1 MGGVERRS
9 LRARMA
15 SSIASGGVRH
25 IPTAGPSSP
34 RGINACTEGEEGET
48 PAPAMPWKR
57 SRGDATRQYARAV
70 GQPSS
75 PKTHIGTDIKADGA
89 PLTAELSSPA
99 GDLAIKTRSWQSL
112 DPNPVPDVRLFLPSN
127 DHGRSSLAAYSFY
140 LRPAV
145 VVLSAVACFAAW
157 EVTLAFRQDHMAS
170 AGRPTDIVLT
180 SASQSGLMHGADKPK
195 AARLVI
201 EVGHAPVNEPLP
213 LGITLRSATG
223 DEAIILT
230 DLAQG
235 TRLLIGE
242 PLGATA
248 WRVPARGLGRLLIYP
263 PVSFAGVM
271 AATVELRAPD
281 DTLLDIR
288 VAKLEW
294 LPNPGTIATVSAAR
308 GDQGDVARPNQTSVM
323 PPDRQAQLFKR
334 GGDFLK
340 DGNVAAARLMLQ
352 SVADAGN
359 AQAALLLGTTYDPLM
374 LADLG
379 VRGLQPDPVAARAWY
394 RRALGY
400 GSSEASSRIERLAQT
415 DK

>member
-1 MGGVERRS
+1 
-9 LRARMA
+9 
-15 SSIASGGVRH
+15 
-25 IPTAGPSSP
+25 
-34 RGINACTEGEEGET
+34 
-48 PAPAMPWKR
+48 
-57 SRGDATRQYARAV
+57 
-70 GQPSS
+70 
-75 PKTHIGTDIKADGA
+75 
-89 PLTAELSSPA
+89 
-99 GDLAIKTRSWQSL
+99 
-112 DPNPVPDVRLFLPSN
+112 
-127 DHGRSSLAAYSFY
+127 
-140 LRPAV
+140 
-145 VVLSAVACFAAW
+145 
-157 EVTLAFRQDHMAS
+157 
-170 AGRPTDIVLT
+170 
-180 SASQSGLMHGADKPK
+180 
-195 AARLVI
+195 
-201 EVGHAPVNEPLP
+201 
-213 LGITLRSATG
+213 
-223 DEAIILT
+223 LT

-235 TRLLIGE
+235 TRLSIGE

-248 WRVPARGLGRLLIYP
+248 WRVPARALGRLLIYP

-271 AATVELRAPD
+271 ATTVELRAPD

-308 GDQGDVARPNQTSVM
+308 GDQGDVARPNQTSLM
-323 PPDRQAQLFKR
+323 LPDRQTQLFKR
-334 GGDFLK
+334 GVDFLK